1 MAIPGGWLPHQKVT
15 HPLREPK
22 VKQYG
27 QHRAALR
34 AAAPLG
40 RANKRNTMAKKQKV
54 KGADALLLSLIAEGV
69 DIMFGYP
76 GGQVIPIYDH
86 LYDYRNR
93 INHILTRHEQGAVHA
108 AQGYARATG
117 KAGVCIATSGPGAT
131 NLLTGIAD
139 AMLDSTPLVC
149 ITGQVPSTM
158 LGTDAFQEAD
168 IISMTMPVTKWNY
181 QVTSASEIAPAIAKG
196 FYIARSGRPG
206 PVVIDITK
214 NAQVEDVD
222 FAYKPCMGLRSY
234 TPKPVLDTEKV
245 ARIVEMVNAAERP
258 LILAGQG
265 VTLAGAEKALAEFA
279 DIGNVPIA
287 TTIMGISSVC
297 TSHPLYVGNI
307 GMHGHIPANKLTQK
321 SDLLIAVGMRFS
333 DRVTG
338 AVKGYAPGA
347 KIIHIDIDHAELGKN
362 LRCDLPLN
370 ADAKE
375 ALEAMKTGLK
385 YIDRAEWLAAAAQ
398 YRQKEQERVVA
409 KTVDPKGKYISMAQA
424 VSALTAKAGSDAV
437 IVTDVGQNQMFS
449 ARYSR
454 FDSNRSFIT
463 SGGLGTMGFGLPA
476 AIGAKMGVPGRQV
489 FAVMGD
495 GGFQMTM
502 QELGTI
508 MQNRIGV
515 KMLILNNSY
524 LGMVRQWQ
532 QLFFD
537 RRYSF
542 TELENPD
549 FIKIADAYGIPGRR
563 VSSPGELEE
572 AVAALV
578 GAEGSYLLEVVV
590 RSEENVFPMVPAG
603 AALDESIYNE

>member
-1 MAIPGGWLPHQKVT
+1 
-15 HPLREPK
+15 
-22 VKQYG
+22 
-27 QHRAALR
+27 
-34 AAAPLG
+34 
-40 RANKRNTMAKKQKV
+40 MAKKQKV
-54 KGADALLLSLIAEGV
+54 KGADALLLSLTAEGT

-76 GGQVIPIYDH
+76 GGQVITIYDH
-86 LYDYRNR
+86 LYDYREK
-93 INHILTRHEQGAVHA
+93 ITHILTRHEQGAVHA

-117 KAGVCIATSGPGAT
+117 KVGVCLATSGPGAT
-131 NLLTGIAD
+131 NLVTGIAD
-139 AMLDSTPLVC
+139 AMLDSTPIVC

-206 PVVIDITK
+206 PVLIDITK
-214 NAQVEDVD
+214 NAQVEEVD
-222 FAYKPCMGLRSY
+222 FAYKPCLGLRSY
-234 TPKPVLDTEKV
+234 NPKPAPDSGVIAD
-245 ARIVEMVNAAERP
+245 IVRMVNQSERP

-265 VTLAGAEKALAEFA
+265 VTLAGAENSLAEFA
-279 DIGNVPIA
+279 ETGHIPIA

-297 TSHPLYVGNI
+297 SDHPLFIGNI
-307 GMHGHIPANKLTQK
+307 GMHGNIPANKLTQK
-321 SDLLIAVGMRFS
+321 SDLLIAIGMRFS

-338 AVKGYAPGA
+338 AVKQYAPGA
-347 KIIHIDIDHAELGKN
+347 KIIHIDIDQAELGKN
-362 LRCDLPLN
+362 LRCDVPLN
-370 ADAKE
+370 ADARS
-375 ALEAMKTGLK
+375 ALEAMKVGLK
-385 YIDRAEWLAAAAQ
+385 YMERAEWFALAEE
-398 YRQKEQERVVA
+398 YREKEQQRVVSR
-409 KTVDPKGKYISMAQA
+409 TVDPEGKTISMAQA
-424 VSALTAKAGSDAV
+424 VSTLAEKVGREAI

-454 FDSNRSFIT
+454 FNRNRSFIT

-489 FAVMGD
+489 VAIMGD

-508 MQNRIGV
+508 MQNGIAV
-515 KMLILNNSY
+515 KIIILNNSY

-532 QLFFD
+532 QLFYD

-549 FIKIADAYGIPGRR
+549 FTKIAGAYGIPANR
-563 VSSPGELEE
+563 VSQPGEMETAIDAMLGSD
-572 AVAALV
+572 
-578 GAEGSYLLEVVV
+578 GAYLLEIVV
-590 RSEENVFPMVPAG
+590 RPEENVFPMVPPGAG
-603 AALDESIYNE
+603 LGESIYNE

>member
-1 MAIPGGWLPHQKVT
+1 M
-15 HPLREPK
+15 
-22 VKQYG
+22 
-27 QHRAALR
+27 
-34 AAAPLG
+34 
-40 RANKRNTMAKKQKV
+40 ANKQRV
-54 KGADALLLSLIAEGV
+54 KGADALLLSLIAEGT

-86 LYDYRNR
+86 LYDYRDR

-117 KAGVCIATSGPGAT
+117 KVGVCMSTSGPGAT

-181 QVTSASEIAPAIAKG
+181 QVTSASEIGPAVAKA

-222 FAYKPCMGLRSY
+222 FAYKPCLGLRSY
-234 TPKPVLDTEKV
+234 NPKPVVDKELAAK
-245 ARIVEMVNAAERP
+245 AVEMINAAERP
-258 LILAGQG
+258 LIVAGQG
-265 VTLAGAEKALAEFA
+265 IQLAGAEQSLLEFA
-279 DIGNVPIA
+279 ETGNIPIA
-287 TTIMGISSVC
+287 TTIMGISSVN
-297 TSHPLYVGNI
+297 TGHPLFIGNV
-307 GMHGHIPANKLTQK
+307 GMHGNIPANKLTVQ
-321 SDLLIAVGMRFS
+321 SDLIIAVGMRFS

-338 AVKGYAPGA
+338 SVKHYAENA
-347 KIIHIDIDHAELGKN
+347 KIIHVDVDNAELGKN
-362 LRCDLPLN
+362 IRCDVPFH
-370 ADAKE
+370 ADAKD
-375 ALEAMKTGLK
+375 ALEAFKVGLK
-385 YIDRAEWLAAAAQ
+385 HSDREEWLGLAKR
-398 YRQKEQERVVA
+398 YKEEEHEKVI
-409 KTVDPKGKYISMAQA
+409 KNTVDPQGRFITMAQVIRRLA
-424 VSALTAKAGSDAV
+424 EKAEGDAV

-449 ARYSR
+449 ARYSL
-454 FDSNRSFIT
+454 FNNTRSFIT

-476 AIGAKMGVPGRQV
+476 AIGAKMGVTEREV
-489 FAVMGD
+489 VAIMGD

-508 MQNRIGV
+508 MQNKIGV

-549 FIKIADAYGIPGRR
+549 FQMIAKAYGIPARTISNPADLDGALK
-563 VSSPGELEE
+563 EMLETD
-572 AVAALV
+572 
-578 GAEGSYLLEVVV
+578 GAYLLEVKVLG
-590 RSEENVFPMVPAG
+590 EENVFPMVPPG
-603 AALDESIYNE
+603 ASLDESIYNE